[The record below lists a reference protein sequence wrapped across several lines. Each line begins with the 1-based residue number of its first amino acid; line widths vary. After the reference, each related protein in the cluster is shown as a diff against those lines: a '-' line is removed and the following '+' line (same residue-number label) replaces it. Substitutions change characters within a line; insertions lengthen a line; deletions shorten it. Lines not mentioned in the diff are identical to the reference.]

1 MGQVDE
7 QWEADLNSMIQ
18 HTKENKGYKYIA
30 LFVDVFSKHLW
41 LELLQTKQGSEVTA
55 AVKAVFAQGRKPTVL
70 RTDQGKK

>member
-7 QWEADLNSMIQ
+7 QWEADFISIIQ

-30 LFVDVFSKHLW
+30 LFDDVFSKHLW
-41 LELLQTKQGSEVTA
+41 LEPLKTKQGSEVTA
-55 AVKAVFAQGRKPTVL
+55 AEKAVFAEGRKPTML